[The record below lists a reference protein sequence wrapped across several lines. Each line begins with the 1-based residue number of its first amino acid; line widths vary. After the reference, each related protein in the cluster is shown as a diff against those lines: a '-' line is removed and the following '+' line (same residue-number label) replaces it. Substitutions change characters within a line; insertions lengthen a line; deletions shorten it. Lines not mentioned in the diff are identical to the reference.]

1 MPPMSGAQLANFVQI
16 ITIAAIPILFAIT
29 VHEVAHGWMAL
40 QFGDR
45 TAQMLGRL
53 TLNPIKH
60 IDPVGTIAVPLLMV
74 WLGGFLFGWAKPVPV
89 AFRNLRN
96 PKRDMIF
103 VALAGPV
110 ANIVMGIGW
119 ALLLKVVFALGL
131 ARGVPGE
138 FLISMAEIGISINIL
153 LAAFNL
159 LPIPP
164 LDGGRVLRGLV
175 SESIG
180 QYLDRIEPFGL
191 IIMVL
196 LLVSGLLWVLVSPML
211 ALVRSLIVFVVRL

>member
-1 MPPMSGAQLANFVQI
+1 MNDSRHSFHYRYSHQKVHI
-16 ITIAAIPILFAIT
+16 EKSTILS
-29 VHEVAHGWMAL
+29 
-40 QFGDR
+40 
-45 TAQMLGRL
+45 
-53 TLNPIKH
+53 N
-60 IDPVGTIAVPLLMV
+60 
-74 WLGGFLFGWAKPVPV
+74 
-89 AFRNLRN
+89 N
-96 PKRDMIF
+96 
-103 VALAGPV
+103 
-110 ANIVMGIGW
+110 
-119 ALLLKVVFALGL
+119 
-131 ARGVPGE
+131 
-138 FLISMAEIGISINIL
+138 
-153 LAAFNL
+153 AFNL

>member
-1 MPPMSGAQLANFVQI
+1 MGNFDINQIVQGLAVG
-16 ITIAAIPILFAIT
+16 AIPVLFAIT
-29 VHEVAHGWMAL
+29 LHEVSHGLAARH
-40 QFGDR
+40 FGDR
-45 TAQMLGRL
+45 TAEMLGRL
-53 TLNPIKH
+53 SLNPIKH
-60 IDPVGTIAVPLLMV
+60 IDPMGTIAVPALMFIMS
-74 WLGGFLFGWAKPVPV
+74 GFLFGWAKPVPV
-89 AFRNLRN
+89 NFRNLRN

-103 VALAGPV
+103 VALAGPA

-119 ALLLKVVFALGL
+119 ALLLKLVFAFGL
-131 ARGVPGE
+131 AQAVPGQ

-164 LDGGRVLRGLV
+164 LDGGRVLRGVV

-191 IIMVL
+191 IIVVI

-211 ALVRSLIVFVVRL
+211 ALVRGLILFVVRL

>member
-1 MPPMSGAQLANFVQI
+1 MMGNFDISQVMQGV
-16 ITIAAIPILFAIT
+16 AVGAIPILFAIT
-29 VHEVAHGWMAL
+29 LHEVAHGMVARH
-40 QFGDR
+40 FGDR
-45 TAQMLGRL
+45 TAEMLGRL
-53 TLNPIKH
+53 SLNPIQH
-60 IDPVGTIAVPLLMV
+60 IDPMGTIVVPALMFFTS
-74 WLGGFLFGWAKPVPV
+74 GFLFGWAKPVPV
-89 AFRNLRN
+89 NFRNLRN

-110 ANIVMGIGW
+110 ANIVMGIAW
-119 ALLLKVVFALGL
+119 ALLLKGIFAFGL
-131 ARGVPGE
+131 SGGVAGV

-196 LLVSGLLWVLVSPML
+196 LLVSGFLWVLVSPML
-211 ALVRSLIVFVVRL
+211 ALVQSLIVFVVRL

>member
-1 MPPMSGAQLANFVQI
+1 MSNFGINQIVQGLAVGV
-16 ITIAAIPILFAIT
+16 IPVLFAIT
-29 VHEVAHGWMAL
+29 LHEVSHGLAAKH
-40 QFGDR
+40 FGDR
-45 TAQMLGRL
+45 TAEMLGRL
-53 TLNPIKH
+53 SLNPIKH
-60 IDPVGTIAVPLLMV
+60 IDPIGTIAVPALMFFTS
-74 WLGGFLFGWAKPVPV
+74 GFLFGWAKPVPV

-110 ANIVMGIGW
+110 ANIAMGIGW
-119 ALLLKVVFALGL
+119 GLLLKFVFAFGL
-131 ARGVPGE
+131 ARGLTGN
-138 FLISMAEIGISINIL
+138 FLVSMAEIGIQINIL

-180 QYLDRIEPFGL
+180 QYLDRIEPYGL

-196 LLVSGLLWVLVSPML
+196 LLVSGLLWVLVSPLL
-211 ALVRSLIVFVVRL
+211 ALVQSLIVFVVRL

>member
-1 MPPMSGAQLANFVQI
+1 MGNFDIAQIVQGLAVGAV
-16 ITIAAIPILFAIT
+16 PVLFAIT
-29 VHEVAHGWMAL
+29 LHEVAHGLAAR

-45 TAQMLGRL
+45 TAEMLGRL
-53 TLNPIKH
+53 SLNPIKH
-60 IDPVGTIAVPLLMV
+60 IDPVGTIVVPALMFMTS
-74 WLGGFLFGWAKPVPV
+74 GFLFGWAKPVPV
-89 AFRNLRN
+89 AFQNLRN

-119 ALLLKVVFALGL
+119 ALLLKLVFALGWS
-131 ARGVPGE
+131 RGVPGE

-153 LAAFNL
+153 LASFNL

-191 IIMVL
+191 IIIVL
-196 LLVSGLLWVLVSPML
+196 LLVSGFLWVLVGPVL
-211 ALVRSLIVFVVRL
+211 ALVQSLIVFVVRL